1 MQLEEIH
8 EVLASSKGS
17 IELGSLTLFA
27 RGKEYYVDIEESTIQ
42 GWHRF
47 RVFLTNPD
55 RDLNP
60 EQDPKTGEIIDPQF
74 IRFIE
79 DHYRALSGHL

>member
-1 MQLEEIH
+1 VQLEEIT
-8 EVLASSKGS
+8 EVLASSKGI

-27 RGKEYYVDIEESTIQ
+27 KEKEYYVDIEESNIR

-47 RVFLTNPD
+47 RVFLNNPD
-55 RDLNP
+55 LDLDP
-60 EQDPKTGEIIDPQF
+60 EQDPETGEILDLEF

-79 DHYRALSGHL
+79 DHYRALSGH